1 MHRAVSSVLRTKVRA
16 LGAAAASP
24 AALRVALATALAA
37 VLVLVLAA
45 SPLSAPA
52 SAVVPTRCLWD
63 ESVVVSGLGSLEN
76 LEFDDAGGMLLSRT
90 DQRSGQ
96 IYRLTPDGTGTTVVP
111 DVPAPG
117 SITVDGSTAF
127 FTTGNSFLS
136 GITGRRDGTISQVD
150 LNTGDST
157 VVAEK
162 LTMPNGMARLPD
174 GSFVVSRNLGLI
186 TGLTSVSADGADTGR
201 FVPWLTA
208 TNGVTYDATR
218 NAIITSLD
226 LHPVATLAVIDVANP
241 KRISKFPLGLF
252 GLFGF
257 PDDLTVG
264 SDGAVYLAMV
274 GGSIV
279 RIDLDGR
286 SACIVASGLSGSTS
300 VRFGSGPG
308 WDARSLYGTDL
319 GGAVHR
325 LRPPE

>member
-1 MHRAVSSVLRTKVRA
+1 MHRTVSSA
-16 LGAAAASP
+16 LGAVTRWAT
-24 AALRVALATALAA
+24 AALPIPTALAMALVMA
-37 VLVLVLAA
+37 VAA

-52 SAVVPTRCLWD
+52 AAVVPTRCPWD

-76 LEFDDAGGMLLSRT
+76 LEFDGTGGMLLSRT
-90 DQRSGQ
+90 DQRRGQ

-117 SITVDGSTAF
+117 SITVDGSTAY

-136 GITGRRDGTISQVD
+136 GITGRRDGTITEVD
-150 LNTGDST
+150 LSTGEPT
-157 VVAEK
+157 VVAEN

-186 TGLTSVSADGADTGR
+186 TGLTSVSADGTDTNR
-201 FVPWLTA
+201 FAPWLTT
-208 TNGVTYDATR
+208 TNGVTYDAAR

-241 KRISKFPLGLF
+241 KRISKFYLGLF

-264 SDGAVYLAMV
+264 ADGAVYLAMD

-279 RIDLDGR
+279 RIDLDANT
-286 SACIVASGLSGSTS
+286 ACTVASRLFGSTS

-308 WDARSLYGTDL
+308 WDTRSLYSVDL

-325 LRPPE
+325 LTPPD